1 MQVIADIDKA
11 ATAAAETLLKYHVS
25 FAPVIPLPILKSL
38 PNVLVLSF
46 AEMASRIGLDRKN
59 IITTLGADNRDVV
72 TTVTGINGKLRYFVA
87 YNQRLPFYMLQ
98 RALARELGHIIMEH
112 DGTKPEEVR
121 QEEALYFARHFLCPR
136 PLIKA
141 LQDNINPLT
150 IETVGNVTGCYE
162 RCLLGIR
169 RTPGAHIPAEL
180 NRKLKEQFSD
190 YINNFLDCQTILTNN
205 DITDVADFGTYMDN
219 YTE

>member
-1 MQVIADIDKA
+1 MQVIADIDRA
-11 ATAAAETLLKYHVS
+11 STAAAETLIKYHVS

-46 AEMASRIGLDRKN
+46 AEMASRIGTERKN

-98 RALARELGHIIMEH
+98 RALARELGHIVLQH

-121 QEEALYFARHFLCPR
+121 HEEALYFARHFLCPR

-141 LQDNINPLT
+141 LQDNIKPLT

-169 RTPGAHIPAEL
+169 RTPGAHTPAQL

-205 DITDVADFGTYMDN
+205 DITDIADFGTYMDN

>member
-46 AEMASRIGLDRKN
+46 AEMASRIGTDRKN

-98 RALARELGHIIMEH
+98 RALARELGHIVLQH

-141 LQDNINPLT
+141 LQDNIKPLT

-180 NRKLKEQFSD
+180 NRKVKEQFAD
-190 YINNFLDCQTILTNN
+190 YISNFLDCQTILTTN
-205 DITDVADFGTYMDN
+205 DITDPADFGTYMD
-219 YTE
+219 YYEE

>member
-46 AEMASRIGLDRKN
+46 AEMASRIGTDRKN

-98 RALARELGHIIMEH
+98 RALARELGHIVLQH
-112 DGTKPEEVR
+112 DGTKPEEVQ

-141 LQDNINPLT
+141 LQDNIKPLT

-169 RTPGAHIPAEL
+169 RTPGAHTPPNL

-205 DITDVADFGTYMDN
+205 DITDIADFGTYMDN

>member
-1 MQVIADIDKA
+1 MQVIADIDRA

-46 AEMASRIGLDRKN
+46 AEMASRIGIDRKN
-59 IITTLGADNRDVV
+59 IITTLGSDNRDVV

-169 RTPGAHIPAEL
+169 RTPGAHTPAEL

-205 DITDVADFGTYMDN
+205 DITDIADFGTYMDN

>member
-46 AEMASRIGLDRKN
+46 AEMASRIGIDRKN
-59 IITTLGADNRDVV
+59 IITTLGSDNRDVV

-141 LQDNINPLT
+141 LQDNIKPLT

-169 RTPGAHIPAEL
+169 RTPGAHTPAGL

-205 DITDVADFGTYMDN
+205 DITDIADFGTYMDN

>member
-1 MQVIADIDKA
+1 MTADIE
-11 ATAAAETLLKYHVS
+11 TAALKATETLIKYHVS
-25 FAPVIPLPILKSL
+25 FAPVIPLPILKSM

-46 AEMASRIGLDRKN
+46 AEIASKIGMEREH
-59 IITTLGADNRDVV
+59 IISTFSSDNRDVV
-72 TTVTGINGKLRYFVA
+72 TSVLRINNQLRYLVA

-98 RALARELGHIIMEH
+98 RALARELGHIVLQH

-141 LQDNINPLT
+141 LQDNIKPLT

-169 RTPGAHIPAEL
+169 RTPGAHIPSEL
-180 NRKLKEQFSD
+180 NRKVKEQFAD
-190 YINNFLDCQTILTNN
+190 YISNFLDCQTILTTN
-205 DITDVADFGTYMDN
+205 DITGPADFGTYMD
-219 YTE
+219 YYEE

>member
-46 AEMASRIGLDRKN
+46 AEMASRIGTDRKN

-98 RALARELGHIIMEH
+98 RALARELGHIVLQH

-169 RTPGAHIPAEL
+169 RTPGAHTPAEL
-180 NRKLKEQFSD
+180 NRKLREQFAD
-190 YINNFLDCQTILTNN
+190 YINNFLDCQTILTDN
-205 DITDVADFGTYMDN
+205 DITDIADFGTYMDN

>member
-1 MQVIADIDKA
+1 MQVIADIDRA
-11 ATAAAETLLKYHVS
+11 STAAAETLIKYHVS

-46 AEMASRIGLDRKN
+46 AEMASRIGTDRKN
-59 IITTLGADNRDVV
+59 IITTLGADNRDVI

-98 RALARELGHIIMEH
+98 RALARELGHIVLQH

-141 LQDNINPLT
+141 LQDNIKPLT

-180 NRKLKEQFSD
+180 NRKVKEQFAD
-190 YINNFLDCQTILTNN
+190 YISNFLDCQTILTTN
-205 DITDVADFGTYMDN
+205 DITDPADFGTYMD
-219 YTE
+219 YYEE

>member
-46 AEMASRIGLDRKN
+46 AEMASRIGIDRKN
-59 IITTLGADNRDVV
+59 IITTLGSDNRDVV

-98 RALARELGHIIMEH
+98 RALARELGHIVLQH

-141 LQDNINPLT
+141 LQDNIKPLT

-169 RTPGAHIPAEL
+169 RTPGAHTPAEL

-205 DITDVADFGTYMDN
+205 DITDIADFGTYMDN

>member
-46 AEMASRIGLDRKN
+46 AEMASRIGTDRKN

-98 RALARELGHIIMEH
+98 RALARELGHIVLQH

-169 RTPGAHIPAEL
+169 RTPGAHTPAEL

-205 DITDVADFGTYMDN
+205 DITDIADFGTYMDN